1 VGPASDLSSIQ
12 YVQTEPVEI
21 SAQEPGPQQF
31 EASLESPGDYF
42 SLSATRVAVEV
53 RIEDQMITREY
64 RARVEVKNA
73 SYPFS
78 LKPSEVRLTLRGP
91 KRVLRGLELENGAVY
106 IDATDEE
113 PGVYEEEPVVVLP
126 RGVDVIRREPQ
137 RLQLRLWKSRA
148 RR

>member
-1 VGPASDLSSIQ
+1 
-12 YVQTEPVEI
+12 
-21 SAQEPGPQQF
+21 
-31 EASLESPGDYF
+31 
-42 SLSATRVAVEV
+42 
-53 RIEDQMITREY
+53 
-64 RARVEVKNA
+64 
-73 SYPFS
+73 
-78 LKPSEVRLTLRGP
+78 VRLTLRGP